1 MKTIKITM
9 ATLLLI
15 LAYSLV
21 AEDTEASQS
30 IYAGLYTQHYSGSE
44 NYNEDNR
51 VIQYQYND
59 SGRFY
64 GAATFKNSYSV
75 RSYQAGA
82 GRYWKD
88 GQSEL
93 GAGVSVVYGYKG
105 HLKTVGLGLIIVPGV
120 YYEYKLGYAIGVK
133 MIVMPSVYNIGFNY
147 AF

>member
-21 AEDTEASQS
+21 AEDTEANQS
-30 IYAGLYTQHYSGSE
+30 IYAGLYTQHYSGGE
-44 NYNEDNR
+44 DYNEDNR

-82 GRYWKD
+82 GRYWQD

-93 GAGVSVVYGYKG
+93 GAGVSVVYGYEG

-120 YYEYKLGYAIGVK
+120 YYEYRLGSTIGVK